1 MGKAPSTRT
10 SHALSRHRPRLLC
23 ILAPPPH
30 GKAPPIRNSHAPSKR
45 RPRLLCILAS
55 PPNLLI
61 GPASYSAFWSR
72 LLLWSFIMPYTLH
85 FGSASYSA
93 FWPCL
98 LLCILPRPHMWKPLS
113 PEQATPIV
121 RRRLLCNLAPPPH
134 VQLLFDSTRWPAS
147 PEVQDRLTGDSDY
160 EYSQSQYPKSWVGKC
175 LILVAQW
182 LQHSAC
188 NWDVMSC
195 CPTISWNSYQL
206 ALFERQLT
214 VQQSKLWVLLSWVFG
229 SSPVIYLNAVCLG
242 GFRTHYGALVCSD
255 ILRVLVNPI
264 MIIFRH

>member
-1 MGKAPSTRT
+1 
-10 SHALSRHRPRLLC
+10 
-23 ILAPPPH
+23 
-30 GKAPPIRNSHAPSKR
+30 
-45 RPRLLCILAS
+45 
-55 PPNLLI
+55 
-61 GPASYSAFWSR
+61 
-72 LLLWSFIMPYTLH
+72 
-85 FGSASYSA
+85 
-93 FWPCL
+93 
-98 LLCILPRPHMWKPLS
+98 MWKPLS

-264 MIIFRH
+264 MIIFRHQQYGTCHLEQNFFTHDGTLACLGCPQGSGEPNHDHFQALTIRDMPSKKTFSLIYI

>member
-72 LLLWSFIMPYTLH
+72 LLLWSFILPYTLH

-98 LLCILPRPHMWKPLS
+98 LLCILP
-113 PEQATPIV
+113 QTPIRHFCPV
-121 RRRLLCNLAPPPH
+121 SYSAFWSPPATLHFAPPPPPTPPPPPPPPH
-134 VQLLFDSTRWPAS
+134 PTPIPHPCSAFWPCLLSYSAFGPAS
-147 PEVQDRLTGDSDY
+147 
-160 EYSQSQYPKSWVGKC
+160 YSAFRPWLLLC
-175 LILVAQW
+175 ILASTPSLHFVPASY
-182 LQHSAC
+182 SAF
-188 NWDVMSC
+188 
-195 CPTISWNSYQL
+195 CPAPTC
-206 ALFERQLT
+206 
-214 VQQSKLWVLLSWVFG
+214 G
-229 SSPVIYLNAVCLG
+229 SPSHPNKP
-242 GFRTHYGALVCSD
+242 RPS
-255 ILRVLVNPI
+255 
-264 MIIFRH
+264 